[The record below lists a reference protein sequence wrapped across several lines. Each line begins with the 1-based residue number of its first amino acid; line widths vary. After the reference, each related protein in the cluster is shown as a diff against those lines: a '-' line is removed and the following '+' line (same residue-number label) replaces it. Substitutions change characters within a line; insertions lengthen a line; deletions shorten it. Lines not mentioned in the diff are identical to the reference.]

1 MAFRLLVVDDSPA
14 MRLAIRRTMDISGL
28 PVQCILA
35 EHGKAALSILEKNQ
49 IDLMLVDLNMPELSG
64 DDLIRCLAQGPEQKR
79 IPFLIMSADAT
90 APRIQEMFD
99 LGAIAYLPK
108 PFSFATLRTEM
119 SKALE
124 TLNVHN

>member
-1 MAFRLLVVDDSPA
+1 MAFRVLVVDDSPA

-28 PVQCILA
+28 PIQCVLA

-64 DDLIRCLAQGPEQKR
+64 DDMIRCLAQRPEQKR

-90 APRIQEMFD
+90 ATRVQEMFD
-99 LGAIAYLPK
+99 LGALGYIPK
-108 PFSFATLRTEM
+108 PFCFATLRTEM

-124 TLNVHN
+124 SLNVRN